1 MVMMEAREAKEIR
14 IKRVMIKFQFKPLL
28 LPFASIVM
36 VMIAKAT
43 VRATVETNRAKD
55 KSKGLNG

>member
-1 MVMMEAREAKEIR
+1 M
-14 IKRVMIKFQFKPLL
+14 FQFKPLL

-43 VRATVETNRAKD
+43 VRATVETKR
-55 KSKGLNG
+55 GGY

>member
-1 MVMMEAREAKEIR
+1 M
-14 IKRVMIKFQFKPLL
+14 FQFKPLL

-43 VRATVETNRAKD
+43 VRAKVETNRVLRSD
-55 KSKGLNG
+55 SKGLKICFIFFR